1 MSWVIPCI
9 VCAIGVVILIMLGVM
24 IIPLGRDMYN
34 DACLEEDTAM
44 KVNSI
49 LGAVIITLVIL
60 GGVVTLSY
68 YGVDICRHPERYNS
82 IEVTK

>member
-9 VCAIGVVILIMLGVM
+9 VCAIGVVVLIIIGVM
-24 IIPLGRDMYN
+24 FIPLGIDMYN
-34 DACLEEDTAM
+34 NACYEDDAAM

-49 LGAVIITLVIL
+49 LGAVVITLVIL